1 MASSNSERYKQRG
14 VSASK
19 EDVHNAIK
27 NIDKGL
33 FPKAFCKI
41 VPDYLTN
48 DDAYCLVMHAD
59 GAGTKSSL
67 AYMYWKE
74 TGDISVWKGIAQDAL
89 IMNIDDLIC
98 VGATENILLS
108 STIGRNKNLI
118 PGEVISAIIN
128 GTEALIVDLAEHG
141 LTINSTGGET
151 ADVGDLVRTIIVDS
165 TVTARLK
172 RKDVIDNANIK
183 AGDVIVGLESF
194 GQATYEKEYNGGMGS
209 NGLTS
214 ARHDV
219 FSKYLAEKYPES
231 YDAAV
236 PDDLVYSGNIRLTDK
251 VQDSPIDAG
260 KLVLSPTRTYAP
272 IVKKILSK
280 YNATDIHGMV
290 HCSGGAQTK
299 ILHFIEH
306 LHIVKDNLFPIPPL
320 FKLIQ
325 DQSGTDWR
333 EMYQVFNCGHRME
346 LYVNATVAQDLIRIS
361 NSFGVDAKI
370 VGRVEDAASKKLT
383 IKSEFGTFEYE

>member
-1 MASSNSERYKQRG
+1 MSSSTSERYGQRG

-19 EDVHNAIK
+19 EDVHDAIK

-48 DDAYCLVMHAD
+48 NEDYCLIMHAD
-59 GAGTKSSL
+59 GAGTKSAL

-98 VGATENILLS
+98 VGATDSIMLS

-128 GTEALIVDLAEHG
+128 GTEELISDLSDHG
-141 LTINSTGGET
+141 ITIYSTGGET

-165 TVTARLK
+165 TVTARL
-172 RKDVIDNANIK
+172 RRSDVIDNSNIK
-183 AGDVIVGLESF
+183 AGDVIVGLASF

-219 FSKYLAEKYPES
+219 FSKYLAKKYPES
-231 YDAAV
+231 FDASV
-236 PDDLVYSGNIRLTDK
+236 PAELVYSGNVKLTDQ
-251 VQDSPIDAG
+251 VPESPLNAG

-272 IVKKILSK
+272 IVKKILEKYDSK
-280 YNATDIHGMV
+280 DIHGMV

-299 ILHFIEH
+299 ILHFIEN
-306 LHIVKDNLFPIPPL
+306 LHVIKDNLFPIPPL

-325 DQSGTDWR
+325 DQSGTDWK
-333 EMYQVFNCGHRME
+333 EMYQVFNCGHRLE
-346 LYVNATVAQDLIRIS
+346 IYVEETVAIGLIEIS
-361 NSFGVDAKI
+361 ASFGVDARI
-370 VGRVEDAASKKLT
+370 VGRVEASPTKKLT
-383 IKSEFGTFEYE
+383 IQSPYGTFIY

>member
-1 MASSNSERYKQRG
+1 MNLDVTNRYAQRG
-14 VSASK
+14 VSAAK

-27 NIDKGL
+27 NIDKGI
-33 FPKAFCKI
+33 FPHAFCKI

-48 DDAYCLVMHAD
+48 DAEYCLVMHAD

-67 AYMYWKE
+67 AYTYWKE
-74 TGDISVWKGIAQDAL
+74 TGDLSVWKGIAQDAL

-98 VGATENILLS
+98 VGAIDNIMLS

-118 PGEVISAIIN
+118 PAEVISTIIN
-128 GTEALIVDLAEHG
+128 GTEELIGELKNYGVN
-141 LTINSTGGET
+141 IFSTGGET

-172 RKDVIDNANIK
+172 RSDVIDNANIK
-183 AGDVIVGLESF
+183 AGDVIVGLASF

-219 FSKYLAEKYPES
+219 FNKYLAVKYPES
-231 YDAAV
+231 YDNKV
-236 PDDLVYSGNIRLTDK
+236 PEDLVYSGQKKLTDS
-251 VQDSPIDAG
+251 VHNSPLNAG

-272 IVKKILSK
+272 IIKKILGQFS
-280 YNATDIHGMV
+280 NQNIHGMV

-299 ILHFIEH
+299 ILHFVEN
-306 LHIVKDNLFPIPPL
+306 LHIIKDNLFQIPPL
-320 FKLIQ
+320 FRLIQ
-325 DQSGTDWR
+325 EQSKTDWK
-333 EMYQVFNCGHRME
+333 EMYQVFNCGHRLE
-346 LYVNATVAQDLIRIS
+346 LYVSEDIANEIIS
-361 NSFGVDAKI
+361 ISESFGVAAQI
-370 VGRVEDAASKKLT
+370 VGRVEACDTKKLT
-383 IKSEFGTFEYE
+383 IRSEFGVFEY